1 MNGAAQG
8 AFRALADPTRRA
20 ILMKLSHENLSI
32 GTISDQFPMTRA
44 AVKKHLNIL
53 EEGGLL
59 SVHINGRE
67 RINCLRPEGIKSAF
81 EWIQYFDRFWDG
93 KLGKLQEVVE
103 KEEKSNS
110 KEKEK

>member
-44 AVKKHLNIL
+44 AV
-53 EEGGLL
+53 
-59 SVHINGRE
+59 
-67 RINCLRPEGIKSAF
+67 
-81 EWIQYFDRFWDG
+81 
-93 KLGKLQEVVE
+93 
-103 KEEKSNS
+103 
-110 KEKEK
+110 